1 MTRVQAA
8 TQVSNVDERRS
19 SIVFVTLITL
29 FFFAFMMAAA
39 TRANAGAVTLEWS
52 AVDSAL
58 VDHYEIRYGRTSGAY
73 DATLTTAATS
83 ASVSGL
89 DSGATYFFATRACNQ
104 AGSVCS
110 SDSNEVSA
118 TIPTTYTAPVAAFA
132 SDVVSGTAP
141 LTVNFT
147 DQSSG
152 SITSWSW
159 VFGDGG
165 SASSSSASHTFT
177 TAGVYSVSL
186 TVSGPGGQDSVT
198 KTALIT
204 VEPSVSGGGSSDG
217 YLRDPAFPI
226 EIGAI
231 DVDYEWQWVS
241 FQEAF
246 DDPIVVVGGASNQD
260 ADPVVVRVKG
270 VNSNGFWVR
279 MQEWAYVGDRHQS
292 EQVKYVAMERG
303 RYQIADNVWVEA
315 GSLTTSATNGFQSQ
329 TFSSSFKSVPVVI
342 AAVSTENETDAV
354 IARVKGISK
363 KGFTVGMREQE
374 ANAQVHA
381 AERIDYIAWPPSSGA
396 YGSVR
401 YEVGRTSN
409 QVTDKGSQIAFKTSF
424 AAQPV
429 LVAGM
434 QTNNENDTASLR
446 WTSLDVGSMTL
457 KVQEEQSLDKETTHR
472 KETVGYILADIED

>member
-198 KTALIT
+198 KTALNKVDPT
-204 VEPSVSGGGSSDG
+204 YSGG
-217 YLRDPAFPI
+217 
-226 EIGAI
+226 
-231 DVDYEWQWVS
+231 V
-241 FQEAF
+241 
-246 DDPIVVVGGASNQD
+246 
-260 ADPVVVRVKG
+260 
-270 VNSNGFWVR
+270 
-279 MQEWAYVGDRHQS
+279 
-292 EQVKYVAMERG
+292 
-303 RYQIADNVWVEA
+303 
-315 GSLTTSATNGFQSQ
+315 
-329 TFSSSFKSVPVVI
+329 
-342 AAVSTENETDAV
+342 
-354 IARVKGISK
+354 
-363 KGFTVGMREQE
+363 
-374 ANAQVHA
+374 
-381 AERIDYIAWPPSSGA
+381 
-396 YGSVR
+396 
-401 YEVGRTSN
+401 TSN
-409 QVTDKGSQIAFKTSF
+409 
-424 AAQPV
+424 
-429 LVAGM
+429 
-434 QTNNENDTASLR
+434 R
-446 WTSLDVGSMTL
+446 
-457 KVQEEQSLDKETTHR
+457 
-472 KETVGYILADIED
+472 